1 MKYNIVEEKNKII
14 IKDMKDFEPQHVF
27 ECGQAFRWKRE
38 DDESY
43 TIVHKKRILNVSR
56 DGKDIVLDGA
66 NMDDF
71 NNIWYD
77 YFDLGTDY
85 SKIKEKLSRD
95 PILEEAIKYGQG
107 IRILNQDPYETTISF
122 IISANNQI
130 PRIKNSIRLLSENY
144 GELIGEYRG
153 EKYYSFP
160 EPETLAKASQEKI
173 KEVCRVGFRDKY
185 IVNSSRMIVDGEVD
199 LDSLFELSR
208 EEASVELK
216 KLAGVGPKVSNCIL
230 LFSLKKSDSFPVDV
244 WVKRIMEYFYFK
256 EDTKNSVISKFAK
269 EKYGE
274 LGGYAQQY
282 LFYYAREENLGKK

>member
-1 MKYNIVEEKNKII
+1 
-14 IKDMKDFEPQHVF
+14 MKDFEPQHVF

-85 SKIKEKLSRD
+85 SKIKEELSRD

-160 EPETLAKASQEKI
+160 EPETLAKASQEEI